1 MSIVAALDK
10 VLFFN
15 ASSKYSVLRM
25 KTEDSSVPAEARSPY
40 RYHDHLIRFTAV
52 GIELPQTDTV
62 KIEMD
67 GEWKDGKYGLQLQV
81 DHWQE
86 IVPPT
91 LEGVRNYL
99 ASGLLKGIGEK
110 TADAIIEK
118 FGINAL
124 EILEHVD
131 CPICGDRR
139 GKMNLN
145 TAKDLWRCNYCGE
158 GGGMLSLYAKVYG
171 VSNSDAYREI
181 CDALA
186 VNGFSPDYTV
196 PEKTTPAEAE
206 QSDAASVQEVHQTLS
221 MLLSMLTLIPAHR
234 EHLRSVRGLSDDEI
248 TRFGFK
254 STPPPFLCR
263 SLTNRLVKAGC
274 RVQGVPG
281 FYVDDNGCW
290 TVKFHQRT
298 SGIIIPIFGVD
309 GLIHGAQIR
318 LDHPL
323 KDKDDPPEKTGVKYL
338 TLSSTGKRMGTT
350 SGSPIHFVGDPC
362 SRVVYVTEGCL
373 KADVAHVLMHR
384 TFVATLGA
392 NNTAKL
398 DELFAFLHRNGTEE
412 IIEAEDMD
420 KYSNEMVG
428 KGASKI
434 YALAARHGMRCRRL
448 TWNPNYKGI
457 DDWQLALRRKEQKM
471 KEDPGMTFK
480 EQYLNGLC
488 GLEMLEACTEKWHA
502 MKVDSISLR
511 DYLGLT
517 EQEYDAYLQT
527 APGVSFRELL
537 DSQRKTQRF
546 RVYQLDLEHGE
557 TRAFAFGGIDALH
570 KAGFQQPPAAEY
582 TLVYDGE
589 LICPVGQDERD
600 ILERIFARYNQA
612 FPPDYHGRSIAP
624 SDVLELYDESER
636 RYFYCDMAGFL
647 QVKFSPAL
655 AKKA

>member
-1 MSIVAALDK
+1 MNYGKKHDLPFGIMDVA
-10 VLFFN
+10 
-15 ASSKYSVLRM
+15 
-25 KTEDSSVPAEARSPY
+25 
-40 RYHDHLIRFTAV
+40 
-52 GIELPQTDTV
+52 
-62 KIEMD
+62 
-67 GEWKDGKYGLQLQV
+67 
-81 DHWQE
+81 
-86 IVPPT
+86 
-91 LEGVRNYL
+91 
-99 ASGLLKGIGEK
+99 GLLRLNIRRRAPGQVY
-110 TADAIIEK
+110 
-118 FGINAL
+118 
-124 EILEHVD
+124 VD

-145 TAKDLWRCNYCGE
+145 TEKDLWRCNYCGE

-234 EHLRSVRGLSDDEI
+234 KHLRSVRGLSDDEI

-309 GLIHGAQIR
+309 GLIRGAQIR

-373 KADVAHVLMHR
+373 KADVAHALMHR

-398 DELFAFLHRNGTEE
+398 DGLFAFLHRNGTEE
-412 IIEAEDMD
+412 IVEAEDMD
-420 KYSNEMVG
+420 KYITLRVRGGSNRYSMVVPDSCEALISKHTVPGETPEKIIVDLQSAVQREKLHASFEFAVEKPFYPSFLLNDNLEEICRLRHIFEEVTGEELKLVCSDGVSDNNHWSTIGGIPSVCFGPGG
-428 KGASKI
+428 KGLHQSDE
-434 YALAARHGMRCRRL
+434 
-448 TWNPNYKGI
+448 W
-457 DDWQLALRRKEQKM
+457 
-471 KEDPGMTFK
+471 
-480 EQYLNGLC
+480 
-488 GLEMLEACTEKWHA
+488 
-502 MKVDSISLR
+502 VS
-511 DYLGLT
+511 T
-517 EQEYDAYLQT
+517 EQME
-527 APGVSFRELL
+527 
-537 DSQRKTQRF
+537 
-546 RVYQLDLEHGE
+546 
-557 TRAFAFGGIDALH
+557 
-570 KAGFQQPPAAEY
+570 
-582 TLVYDGE
+582 
-589 LICPVGQDERD
+589 
-600 ILERIFARYNQA
+600 N
-612 FPPDYHGRSIAP
+612 
-624 SDVLELYDESER
+624 VLEVYLRFFLEDEE
-636 RYFYCDMAGFL
+636 
-647 QVKFSPAL
+647 
-655 AKKA
+655 